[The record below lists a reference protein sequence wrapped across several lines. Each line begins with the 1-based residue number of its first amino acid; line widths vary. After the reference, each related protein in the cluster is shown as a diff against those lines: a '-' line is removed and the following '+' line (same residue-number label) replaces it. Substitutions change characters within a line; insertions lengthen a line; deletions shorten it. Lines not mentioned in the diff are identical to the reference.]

1 MVSGR
6 NSEGYSDP
14 TATAAIERVSR
25 EEGLTD
31 RRARNLVRL
40 WKRLARAAGFELTA
54 RIRLKDIRSGRE
66 FR

>member
-40 WKRLARAAGFELTA
+40 WKRMAHQKA
-54 RIRLKDIRSGRE
+54 RI
-66 FR
+66 

>member
-40 WKRLARAAGFELTA
+40 
-54 RIRLKDIRSGRE
+54 
-66 FR
+66 